1 MVVGNIQHLTFNIQ
15 HFPSNIQHL
24 TLNILQK
31 ESFCLPKRI
40 LLLSK
45 TSPFTNKK
53 EPFCSAKGLL
63 LKYGCYWMLFPDV
76 SSWILFLNILGLG
89 QHQIEHYAYYSGE
102 SDARYCERTR

>member
-1 MVVGNIQHLTFNIQ
+1 MVVGNIQHLTL
-15 HFPSNIQHL
+15 NIQHL

-31 ESFCLPKRI
+31 DSFCLPKRI

-45 TSPFTNKK
+45 TSPFTCKK

-63 LKYGCYWMLFPDV
+63 LKYGCCRMLYPDV
-76 SSWILFLNILGLG
+76 LTLFLFLNILGLG

>member
-1 MVVGNIQHLTFNIQ
+1 MVVGNI
-15 HFPSNIQHL
+15 PHL
-24 TLNILQK
+24 TLNISKRIPFAFQNDP
-31 ESFCLPKRI
+31 FCTPKRV
-40 LLLSK
+40 LLPTK

-63 LKYGCYWMLFPDV
+63 LKYGCCRMLYPNV
-76 SSWILFLNILGLG
+76 LLLVLFLNLLGLG

>member
-1 MVVGNIQHLTFNIQ
+1 MVVG
-15 HFPSNIQHL
+15 NIQHL

-31 ESFCLPKRI
+31 ESFCLPKRP
-40 LLLSK
+40 LLHSK

-63 LKYGCYWMLFPDV
+63 LKYGCCRMLYPDV
-76 SSWILFLNILGLG
+76 LTLFLFLNILGLG
-89 QHQIEHYAYYSGE
+89 QHQIEHYAYYGGE